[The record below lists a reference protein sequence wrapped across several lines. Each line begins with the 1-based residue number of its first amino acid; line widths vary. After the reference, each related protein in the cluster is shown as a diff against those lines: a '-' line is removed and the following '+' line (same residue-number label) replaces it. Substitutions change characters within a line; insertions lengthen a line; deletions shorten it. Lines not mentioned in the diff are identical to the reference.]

1 MLLTDELLNEIFAK
15 ARPVV
20 ERKCKN
26 ANIALRNDK
35 ENILSA
41 VRFMYQ
47 NHLDNGFDPATTH
60 NMEAFLLALTVQ
72 TWLTLCNT

>member
-1 MLLTDELLNEIFAK
+1 MLLTDDFLNEIFEK

-26 ANIALRNDK
+26 ANIALREDR
-35 ENILSA
+35 ENILSTI
-41 VRFMYQ
+41 RYMYQ
-47 NHLDNGFDPATTH
+47 NHLDNGFDPASTL

-72 TWLTLCNT
+72 TWFSLCNT